1 MAPRAMTSSALK
13 PTDIPDHVKDQHRAT
28 PVPVSETRFSWGDTA
43 YAQLVMR
50 ALLIEDTIDLGAAIA
65 ARLRGQGHA
74 VEWLTDGG
82 LASQRVQEDPFDLI
96 ILDLTLPGMDG
107 ADVLKLLRGRRINT
121 PVLVIT
127 ARSEIG
133 DKIDLLDIGAD
144 DYLVKPFD
152 LRELEARMRAVVRR
166 HSGTPTSR
174 IELGDIT
181 IDIAAQ
187 SIIAAGRKVELTRR
201 EFRLLELLALN
212 VGQVVPRERLMDQLF
227 GYENAVNPNA
237 LELYI
242 SRIRRRLKSSS
253 LRIDTVWGTGY
264 VAMIDDAQPSK
275 VN

>member
-13 PTDIPDHVKDQHRAT
+13 PIDVPDNVNARDQAT
-28 PVPVSETRFSWGDTA
+28 SGAGSETRFLKGDIA
-43 YAQLVMR
+43 YAQFVMR
-50 ALLIEDTIDLGAAIA
+50 ALLIEDTADLGAAIA
-65 ARLRGQGHA
+65 ARLRDQGHA

-127 ARSEIG
+127 ARGEIG

-201 EFRLLELLALN
+201 EFRLLELLVLN

>member
-1 MAPRAMTSSALK
+1 MAPLAMTRSALK
-13 PTDIPDHVKDQHRAT
+13 PIDVPDNVNARDQAT
-28 PVPVSETRFSWGDTA
+28 SGAGSETRFLKGDIA
-43 YAQLVMR
+43 YAQFVMR
-50 ALLIEDTIDLGAAIA
+50 ALLIEDTADLGAAIA
-65 ARLRGQGHA
+65 ARLRDQGHA

-127 ARSEIG
+127 ARGEIG

-201 EFRLLELLALN
+201 EFRLLELLVLN

>member
-1 MAPRAMTSSALK
+1 MIGGRRHIPCRFRKRASL
-13 PTDIPDHVKDQHRAT
+13 
-28 PVPVSETRFSWGDTA
+28 GDTA
-43 YAQLVMR
+43 YARDFMR
-50 ALLIEDTIDLGAAIA
+50 ALLIEDTADLGAAIA
-65 ARLRGQGHA
+65 ARLRDQGHA
-74 VEWLTDGG
+74 VEWLTDGA

-127 ARSEIG
+127 ARGEIG

-187 SIIAAGRKVELTRR
+187 TIVAGGRNVEFTRR

-242 SRIRRRLKSSS
+242 SRIRRRLKASS
-253 LRIDTVWGTGY
+253 LRIQTVWGTGY
-264 VAMIDDAQPSK
+264 VAKIDDAQPST

>member
-1 MAPRAMTSSALK
+1 MAPLAMTRSALK
-13 PTDIPDHVKDQHRAT
+13 PIDVPDNVNARDQAT
-28 PVPVSETRFSWGDTA
+28 SGAGSETRFLKGDIA
-43 YAQLVMR
+43 YAQFVMR
-50 ALLIEDTIDLGAAIA
+50 ALLIEDTADLGAAIA
-65 ARLRGQGHA
+65 ARLRDQGHA

-127 ARSEIG
+127 ARGEIG

-201 EFRLLELLALN
+201 EFRLLELLVLN

-253 LRIDTVWGTGY
+253 LRIDTVWGTGT

>member
-13 PTDIPDHVKDQHRAT
+13 PIDVPDNVNARDQAT
-28 PVPVSETRFSWGDTA
+28 SGAGSETRFLKGDIA
-43 YAQLVMR
+43 YAQFVMR
-50 ALLIEDTIDLGAAIA
+50 ALLIEDTADLGAAIA
-65 ARLRGQGHA
+65 ARLRDQGHA

-96 ILDLTLPGMDG
+96 ILDLTLPGMAG
-107 ADVLKLLRGRRINT
+107 SDVLNILRGRRINT

-127 ARSEIG
+127 ARGEIG

-201 EFRLLELLALN
+201 EFRLLELLVLN

>member
-13 PTDIPDHVKDQHRAT
+13 PIDVPDNVNARDQAT
-28 PVPVSETRFSWGDTA
+28 SGAGSETRFLKGDIA
-43 YAQLVMR
+43 YAQFVMR
-50 ALLIEDTIDLGAAIA
+50 ALLIEDTADLGAAIA
-65 ARLRGQGHA
+65 ARLRDQGHA

-127 ARSEIG
+127 ARGEVG

-201 EFRLLELLALN
+201 EFRLLELLVLN